1 MKRVTLSIFM
11 EVETMSFFINELMKC
26 TESFDHRKC
35 IGNAMYIPLEENNR
49 LKLFFTTL
57 GYADHY
63 EALSISAIDKNNG
76 VLDRTTIKFEDIW
89 GKKQVSNPN
98 FKDGITPYIWKDG
111 NAAEWYVYKPTP
123 RDMELLS
130 EQISDYAELF
140 MEQSMELKESDYPT
154 MSM

>member
-1 MKRVTLSIFM
+1 
-11 EVETMSFFINELMKC
+11 MSFFTKELMKC
-26 TESFDHRKC
+26 TEGFESRTC
-35 IGNAMYIPLEENNR
+35 VGNAMYIPLGENNR

-63 EALSISAIDKNNG
+63 EAISISAVDKNNG
-76 VLDRTTIKFEDIW
+76 VIDKNTIKFSDVW

-98 FKDGITPYIWKDG
+98 FKDGVYPHIWKDG
-111 NAAEWYVYKPTP
+111 ASAGWYVYQPTP
-123 RDMELLS
+123 RDMEVLA

-140 MEQSMELKESDYPT
+140 MEQSMEMKKSDAAEPIMG

>member
-1 MKRVTLSIFM
+1 
-11 EVETMSFFINELMKC
+11 MSFFTDELMKC
-26 TESFDHRKC
+26 TEGFDNRKC
-35 IGNAMYIPLEENNR
+35 IGNAMYIPLGENNR

-63 EALSISAIDKNNG
+63 EGISISAVDKNNG
-76 VLDRTTIKFEDIW
+76 VIDKNTIKFADVW

-98 FKDGITPYIWKDG
+98 FKCGVIPYIWKDG
-111 NAAEWYVYKPTP
+111 NQAEWYVYKPTP

-130 EQISDYAELF
+130 EQINDYAELF
-140 MEQSMELKESDYPT
+140 MEQGYELNETNRPRME

>member
-1 MKRVTLSIFM
+1 
-11 EVETMSFFINELMKC
+11 
-26 TESFDHRKC
+26 
-35 IGNAMYIPLEENNR
+35 MYIPLGENNR

-63 EALSISAIDKNNG
+63 EGISISAVDKNNG
-76 VLDRTTIKFEDIW
+76 VIDKNTIKFADVW

-98 FKDGITPYIWKDG
+98 FRDGINPYVWKDG
-111 NAAEWYVYKPTP
+111 NQAQWYVYKPTP

-130 EQISDYAELF
+130 EQISNYAELF
-140 MEQSMELKESDYPT
+140 MEQSHELTETNSPHMG